1 MEVNLIVKNVVTWD
15 ITITQGLMFGLS
27 LNGVDSS
34 IISRGRVLYN
44 ITVLQQANVNVTD
57 PSQVIEDLT
66 VKR

>member
-1 MEVNLIVKNVVTWD
+1 MREGPLRGRRFRVWAGVGMEVNLIVKNVVTWD

-44 ITVLQQANVNVTD
+44 ITVL
-57 PSQVIEDLT
+57 
-66 VKR
+66 